1 MKITLLGT
9 GVAIPQKDR
18 MQSGLMIDAEGDSGC
33 SPVLFDCG
41 CGVLQRIF
49 ESGYRHTDITN
60 VFLSHLHL
68 DHCGD
73 VLALVKA
80 NWLCDVTKLNLWGPV
95 GTGEWLDDLLVAYP
109 YMQDKAKIEV
119 TELSPRQVVRVER
132 LEVECVRTVHALPS
146 LGFKVT
152 ANGKKMIYSGDTE
165 PVVDIIDAINV
176 SDGIDLLIHECSF
189 PDTFDVTNHTTP
201 GTLAKMLRG
210 SSIGRIVLT
219 HLYPQTSGFEARM
232 VKVVAEA
239 CQCPV
244 EIGYD
249 LQVIKI

>member
-1 MKITLLGT
+1 MNVTLLGT

-18 MQSGLMIDAEGDSGC
+18 VQSGLVVEAGAHNGN

-49 ESGYRHTDITN
+49 ESGYKHTDITN

-73 VLALVKA
+73 VLALLKA
-80 NWLCDVTKLNLWGPV
+80 NWLCDVTAMDLWGPV
-95 GTGEWLDDLLVAYP
+95 GTVEWMNGLLAVYP
-109 YMQDKAKIEV
+109 YMKDKVDITITEIIPGKVV
-119 TELSPRQVVRVER
+119 TVQG

-152 ANGKKMIYSGDTE
+152 SSSKTILYSGDTE
-165 PVVDIIDAINV
+165 PVDEIVKA

-201 GTLAKMLRG
+201 GKLAEMLRG
-210 SSIGRIVLT
+210 TSPGWIVLT
-219 HLYPQTSGFEARM
+219 HLYPQTIGFEAGM
-232 VKVVAEA
+232 VKVLAEA
-239 CQCPV
+239 CGCPV
-244 EIGYD
+244 EIGHD
-249 LQVIKI
+249 LQKIEI

>member
-1 MKITLLGT
+1 MKIILLGT

-18 MQSGLMIDAEGDSGC
+18 GQSGLMVDAGKHNGC

-49 ESGYRHTDITN
+49 ESGYKHTDITN

-95 GTGEWLDDLLVAYP
+95 GTGQWLDDLLVAYP
-109 YMQDKAKIEV
+109 YMQDKVEIEV
-119 TELSPRQVVRVER
+119 TELTPGQVLEVEG
-132 LEVECVRTVHALPS
+132 LDVECVRTVHALPS

-152 ANGKKMIYSGDTE
+152 AGGKSILYSGDTE
-165 PVVDIIDAINV
+165 PVVDIIDAIKA

-189 PDTFDVTNHTTP
+189 PDTFDITNHTTP
-201 GTLAKMLRG
+201 GTLAVMLKG
-210 SSIGRIVLT
+210 TQVGKIILT
-219 HLYPQTSGFEARM
+219 HLYPQTRGFETEM

-239 CQCPV
+239 CGCPV

-249 LQVIKI
+249 LQVIEI

>member
-18 MQSGLMIDAEGDSGC
+18 VQSGLVVDAGAQKGN

-49 ESGYRHTDITN
+49 QSGYKHTDITN

-73 VLALVKA
+73 LLALVKA

-95 GTGEWLDDLLVAYP
+95 GTRQWLDDLLKTYP

-119 TELSPRQVVRVER
+119 TELSPRQVVEVEG
-132 LEVECVRTVHALPS
+132 LEMECVRTVHALPS

-152 ANGKKMIYSGDTE
+152 AGGKSMLYSGDTE
-165 PVVDIIDAINV
+165 PVVDIIEAIE
-176 SDGIDLLIHECSF
+176 STGGIDLLIHECSF

-239 CQCPV
+239 CGCPV
-244 EIGYD
+244 EIGHD

>member
-18 MQSGLMIDAEGDSGC
+18 VQSGLMVEAGVDRGC

-49 ESGYRHTDITN
+49 ESGYKHIEITN

-80 NWLCDVTKLNLWGPV
+80 NWLCEVTKLNLWGPV
-95 GTGEWLDDLLVAYP
+95 GTGQWLDELLVAYP
-109 YMQDKAKIEV
+109 YMQDKAEITI
-119 TELSPRQVVRVER
+119 TELTPGQWLEVEG

-152 ANGKKMIYSGDTE
+152 AWGKSMLYSGDTE
-165 PVVDIIDAINV
+165 PVVDIIDAIEA
-176 SDGIDLLIHECSF
+176 SDGVDLLIHECSF

-201 GTLAKMLRG
+201 GTLAGMLKG
-210 SSIGRIVLT
+210 TSVGRIILT
-219 HLYPQTSGFEARM
+219 HLYPHTRGFETEM

-239 CQCPV
+239 CGCPV
-244 EIGYD
+244 EIGHD
-249 LQVIKI
+249 LQVIEI